1 MPIAAKIYLW
11 VEMNTIR
18 TTFFFATLL
27 AFGACRAP
35 LRALDFWAKNKPVAL
50 VFLAAECPIS
60 QKYVLT
66 INELVQKN
74 PDVAFVGV
82 FTRWDDAAA
91 IEQFERAFQPQFPLH
106 RDGQNRWVRHLGAGI
121 TPEVF
126 LLDRGRTL
134 RYRGAVDN
142 WFFALGQHRPKATER
157 FLADAIRA
165 VLAGQPVAVPRTE
178 AVGCRIER

>member
-1 MPIAAKIYLW
+1 MRIL
-11 VEMNTIR
+11 R

-27 AFGACRAP
+27 AFAACRAP
-35 LRALDFWAKNKPVAL
+35 FRAVDFGAKEKPLAL

-66 INELVQKN
+66 INALAQQN
-74 PDVAFVGV
+74 PDVAFVRV

-91 IEQFERAFQPQFPLH
+91 IEQFKSAFQPRFPLQ
-106 RDGQNRWVRHLGAGI
+106 RDAQNRWVRHLGAGI

-126 LLDRGRTL
+126 LLDRARTL

-142 WFFALGQHRPKATER
+142 WFFALGQHRPQATEH
-157 FLADAIRA
+157 FLADALRA

-178 AVGCRIER
+178 AVGCRVER